1 MCGVSAGSRKREKL
15 KPIEARSCSR
25 NVVWPEASSPPSRG
39 SPPTCAFSAVSTDV
53 GNQES
58 GIWEHRGS
66 ELEHRLGLLGPRAG
80 TSWCRTLPFL
90 RCFSENKAKH
100 KWVSCIQFAG
110 PQRSKAQY
118 TELRRKNASVSTG
131 QLLGSRQRAQ
141 GMWDQVLRGERLRPG
156 RQQWSALRRLGAFAA
171 LGPTVC

>member
-1 MCGVSAGSRKREKL
+1 MVDLVPSLSEHVVCGVSAGSRKREKL

-90 RCFSENKAKH
+90 RCFFENRAKH
-100 KWVSCIQFAG
+100 KRVSWIQFAG
-110 PQRSKAQY
+110 PRRSKAHILSSDGRMHP
-118 TELRRKNASVSTG
+118 EAP
-131 QLLGSRQRAQ
+131 GS
-141 GMWDQVLRGERLRPG
+141 
-156 RQQWSALRRLGAFAA
+156 
-171 LGPTVC
+171 C

>member
-1 MCGVSAGSRKREKL
+1 MVCGVSAGSRKREKL

-39 SPPTCAFSAVSTDV
+39 SPPTCAFSAVNTDV

-58 GIWEHRGS
+58 GIWEHLAI
-66 ELEHRLGLLGPRAG
+66 LEMLLR
-80 TSWCRTLPFL
+80 
-90 RCFSENKAKH
+90 KQAKH
-100 KWVSCIQFAG
+100 KWFSWIQFAG

-118 TELRRKNASVSTG
+118 AELRRKHPSVSTG
-131 QLLGSRQRAQ
+131 QLLGSLQRAQ

-171 LGPTVC
+171 LGPTLCC